1 MPQKKGEATF
11 EVARGV
17 TISRT
22 LIPVLPPNYISR
34 KNLFPLLENGPGST
48 TVVIGPAGFGK
59 TSLAAEWVLS
69 RPEKTIWLTLTERDS
84 ISDMAALF
92 IQATRNVIPGFGA
105 WFDAEPSMRP
115 VEIVQKWGND
125 LLATGENYIF
135 VIDNLRENTSRDV
148 DIAAK
153 LVQEFPQNVQFISI
167 RRDSIE
173 NVYATFSSRG
183 VLKVIGRGDL
193 ALTSE
198 EVKSLASV
206 HGISLEDSAIWESI
220 SAAKGWPSAVS
231 MLMYQI
237 AKNKKPI
244 DFEKIA
250 VSQSEP
256 LRSLAISVIE
266 GLDPKVRSRITA
278 LSVLQEFSHEQAE
291 VILQNEY
298 SYDEINQLALDGNYF
313 SQTGSPEQTFEFSKL
328 MREILIADLRLDPT
342 KKKRIHGALLKYHE
356 ERNEPFFALEHAF
369 LSENYEKVA
378 TLFPDAARVLQST
391 GRGNELIRWS
401 VFAGDNSPLGLLKRA
416 TVDLAGRLANQDF
429 HSVVSLADRMVF
441 EAQGTELEGFIHQ
454 ITNAARAYVNF
465 SLGKFSAMDE
475 NISLALSPV
484 SDPLML
490 GVEEQIALLRL
501 AAMRHFIFEET
512 EKIEEV
518 LGKAKELAA
527 ASKISQSH
535 LMLSS
540 INAMYLFQ
548 FGDYRRAYEAAS
560 ISYTQYSRRNY
571 VGIFGPLDSL
581 FVMARC
587 LLEFA
592 RPGEAHEKFV
602 LIRDLAEQWKIWSWH
617 FYADGYLARELAVNG
632 QVTESIERIKSAH
645 QRASQIDFSHQLD
658 SILDLSEVF
667 VRFKVNDLERL
678 GVLLERAPKV
688 RIVEQIRLSY
698 DDRMGKKPARD
709 ALMHLPSKTP
719 REKIWKYLVD
729 ASEVIDQEN
738 IAAQEMKKAL
748 DVGALVGAK
757 ETFLRQSEEMGNLI
771 IRLAG
776 ENPTVY
782 MEDLASAVAERIK
795 RNTNGTSEVR
805 SSLTKREIEVLRHL
819 STDRPISA
827 IAATLHI
834 SINTMKTHLKN
845 LYRKMGVENRTQA
858 VEKAKANFIL

>member
-1 MPQKKGEATF
+1 
-11 EVARGV
+11 
-17 TISRT
+17 

-59 TSLAAEWVLS
+59 TSLVAEWVLS
-69 RPEKTIWLTLTERDS
+69 RREKTIWLTLTERDS
-84 ISDMAALF
+84 LADMAALF
-92 IQATRNVIPGFGA
+92 IQATRNAIPGFGS
-105 WFDAEPSMRP
+105 WFDAEPAMRP

-135 VIDNLRENTSRDV
+135 VIDNLREKTSRDV
-148 DIAAK
+148 DVAAR
-153 LVQEFPQNVQFISI
+153 LVEQFPQNVQFITV

-183 VLKVIGRGDL
+183 VLKVIGRDDL

-206 HGISLEDSAIWESI
+206 HGISLEDSAISESI

-250 VSQSEP
+250 VSQSDP

-266 GLDPKVRSRITA
+266 GLDSKVRSQITA
-278 LSVLQEFSHEQAE
+278 LSVLHEFSHEQAE
-291 VILQNEY
+291 VILQKEY
-298 SYDEINQLALDGNYF
+298 SFDLINRLALDANYF
-313 SQTGSPEQTFEFSKL
+313 SQTGCPEQTFEFSKL
-328 MREILIADLRLDPT
+328 MREIFIADLRLDPLR
-342 KKKRIHGALLKYHE
+342 KKQIHESLLKYHE
-356 ERNEPFFALEHAF
+356 DRNEPYLALEHAF
-369 LSENYEKVA
+369 LSENYEKVGS
-378 TLFPDAARVLQST
+378 LFPDAARVLQST

-401 VFAGDNSPLGLLKRA
+401 VFAGDNSPIGLLKRA

-429 HSVVSLADRMVF
+429 QSVISLADRMVF
-441 EAQGTELEGFIHQ
+441 EAQGTELEGFIDQ

-465 SLGKFSAMDE
+465 SLGKFSAMDD

-484 SDPLML
+484 SDPLAL

-501 AAMRHFIFEET
+501 AAMRHFIVDET
-512 EKIEEV
+512 EKVEEA
-518 LGKAKELAA
+518 LDKARQAA
-527 ASKISQSH
+527 VSSKISQSH

-540 INAMYLFQ
+540 INAMHLFQ
-548 FGDYRRAYEAAS
+548 IGDYRRAYEAAS
-560 ISYTQYSRRNY
+560 ISYSQFCKRNY
-571 VGIFGPLDSL
+571 VGVFGPLDSL
-581 FVMARC
+581 FVIAYC

-592 RPGEAHEKFV
+592 RPIEAHAKFTEV
-602 LIRDLAEQWKIWSWH
+602 RDLAEQWQQWSWH
-617 FYADGYLARELAVNG
+617 FRADGFLARHLALKGFVPEALENI
-632 QVTESIERIKSAH
+632 QQAH
-645 QRASQIDFSHQLD
+645 QRAEKVVFSHELD
-658 SILDLSEVF
+658 GIIDLNEIF
-667 VRFKVNDLERL
+667 IRYQIKDFDRL
-678 GVLLERAPKV
+678 GPLLQRAPLTRLTRQIKLHYDEKIGNKKV
-688 RIVEQIRLSY
+688 QDELKR
-698 DDRMGKKPARD
+698 
-709 ALMHLPSKTP
+709 LPSRTP
-719 REKIWKYLVD
+719 REKIWKHLVD
-729 ASEVIDQEN
+729 ASLVIDQEN
-738 IAAQEMKKAL
+738 LAMKEIKKAL
-748 DVGALVGAK
+748 EIGALVGAK
-757 ETFLRQSEEMGNLI
+757 ETFLRQANQMGTLLI
-771 IRLAG
+771 KAASDK
-776 ENPTVY
+776 PTVY
-782 MEDLASAVAERIK
+782 LEDLASAVAERIRSDAHK
-795 RNTNGTSEVR
+795 YSEFS

-827 IAATLHI
+827 IAGTLHI

>member
-1 MPQKKGEATF
+1 MPQKKGEAAF

-34 KNLFPLLENGPGST
+34 KNLFPLFENGPGST

-59 TSLAAEWVLS
+59 TSLVAEWILS
-69 RPEKTIWLTLTERDS
+69 RPEKVIWLTLTQRDS
-84 ISDMAALF
+84 LADMAALF
-92 IQATRNVIPGFGA
+92 IQATRNAIPGFGA

-115 VEIVQKWGND
+115 VDIVRKWGND

-135 VIDNLRENTSRDV
+135 VMDNLRENTSKDV
-148 DIAAK
+148 DIAAR
-153 LVQEFPQNVQFISI
+153 LVEQFPKNLQYVTI

-183 VLKVIGRGDL
+183 LLKIIGRDDL

-198 EVKSLASV
+198 EVTALASV
-206 HGISLEDSAIWESI
+206 HGISLEDSAIRESI
-220 SAAKGWPSAVS
+220 SAANGWPSAVS

-256 LRSLAISVIE
+256 LRSLAVSVIE
-266 GLDPKVRSRITA
+266 QLDPEVRSRITA
-278 LSVLQEFSHEQAE
+278 LSVLQEFSHDQAE
-291 VILQNEY
+291 IILQQDY
-298 SYDEINQLALDGNYF
+298 SHDQINQIALEANYF

-328 MREILIADLRLDPT
+328 MREVLIADLRLDPLR
-342 KKKRIHGALLKYHE
+342 KKQIHERLLRYHE
-356 ERNEPFFALEHAF
+356 DRNEPYLALEHAY
-369 LSENYEKVA
+369 LSENHEKVG

-429 HSVVSLADRMVF
+429 HSVISLADRMVF
-441 EAQGTELEGFIHQ
+441 EAQGTELQGFINQ
-454 ITNAARAYVNF
+454 LTNAGRAYVNF

-501 AAMRHFIFEET
+501 AAMRHFIVEET

-518 LGKAKELAA
+518 LGKAKELATS
-527 ASKISQSH
+527 SKISQSH

-548 FGDYRRAYEAAS
+548 IGDYRRAYEAAS
-560 ISYTQYSRRNY
+560 INYTQYAKRSY

-592 RPGEAHEKFV
+592 RPSEAYEKFV
-602 LIRDLAEQWKIWSWH
+602 QIRDLAEQWKMWSWH

-632 QVTESIERIKSAH
+632 QVTESIENIKSAH
-645 QRASQIDFSHQLD
+645 QRATQIDFSHQLED
-658 SILDLSEVF
+658 ILDMSEVF
-667 VRFKVNDLERL
+667 VRFYVNDLERL

-688 RIVEQIRLSY
+688 RIVEQIRISY

-709 ALMHLPSKTP
+709 AFTHLPSKTP

-738 IAAQEMKKAL
+738 LAAKEMKKAL
-748 DVGALVGAK
+748 EVGALVGAK

-771 IRLAG
+771 IKLAG

-795 RNTNGTSEVR
+795 RNANGTSEVR

-827 IAATLHI
+827 IAGTLHI

>member
-1 MPQKKGEATF
+1 MPQKKGEAAF

-48 TVVIGPAGFGK
+48 SVVIGPAGFGK
-59 TSLAAEWVLS
+59 TSFVAEWVLS

-84 ISDMAALF
+84 IADMAALF
-92 IQATRNVIPGFGA
+92 IQATRNAIPGYGA
-105 WFDAEPSMRP
+105 WFDAEPTMRP

-148 DIAAK
+148 DIAAR
-153 LVQEFPQNVQFISI
+153 LVEQFPQNVQFISI
-167 RRDSIE
+167 RRDSLE

-183 VLKVIGRGDL
+183 LLKVIGRDDL
-193 ALTSE
+193 ALTIE
-198 EVKSLASV
+198 EVTALASV
-206 HGISLEDSAIWESI
+206 HGISLEDSGIKESI
-220 SAAKGWPSAVS
+220 LAAKGWPSAVS

-256 LRSLAISVIE
+256 LRSLAISVIA

-278 LSVLQEFSHEQAE
+278 LSVLQEFNYEQAE
-291 VILQNEY
+291 VILQSEY
-298 SYDEINQLALDGNYF
+298 SYDEINQLALDANYF
-313 SQTGSPEQTFEFSKL
+313 SQTGSPDQTFEFSKL
-328 MREILIADLRLDPT
+328 MREVLVADLRLDPVR
-342 KKKRIHGALLKYHE
+342 KKRIHESLLKYHE
-356 ERNEPFFALEHAF
+356 DRNEPFFALEHAF
-369 LSENYEKVA
+369 LSENYEKVGS
-378 TLFPDAARVLQST
+378 LFPDAARVLQVS

-401 VFAGDNSPLGLLKRA
+401 VFAGDNSPLGLLKMA

-429 HSVVSLADRMVF
+429 QSVISLADRMVF
-441 EAQGTELEGFIHQ
+441 EAQGTELQGFIDQ
-454 ITNAARAYVNF
+454 ITNAGRAYANF

-501 AAMRHFIFEET
+501 AAMRHFIVDET
-512 EKIEEV
+512 EKVEEV
-518 LGKAKELAA
+518 LDKARQLAV
-527 ASKISQSH
+527 SSRISQSH

-540 INAMYLFQ
+540 INAMHLFQ
-548 FGDYRRAYEAAS
+548 IGDYRRAYEAAS
-560 ISYTQYSRRNY
+560 IAYSQFSKRNY
-571 VGIFGPLDSL
+571 VGVFGPLDSL
-581 FVMARC
+581 FVIAYC

-592 RPGEAHEKFV
+592 RPMEAHAKFAEV
-602 LIRDLAEQWKIWSWH
+602 RDLAEQWQQWSWH
-617 FYADGYLARELAVNG
+617 FRADGFLARDLALKGFVQEALENI
-632 QVTESIERIKSAH
+632 QLAH
-645 QRASQIDFSHQLD
+645 QRAEKVDFSHELD
-658 SILDLSEVF
+658 GIIDMSEIFIRYHVKDF
-667 VRFKVNDLERL
+667 DRL
-678 GVLLERAPKV
+678 GTLLERAPTTRLTRQIKLHYDERIGDKKV
-688 RIVEQIRLSY
+688 HDELKR
-698 DDRMGKKPARD
+698 
-709 ALMHLPSKTP
+709 LPSRTP
-719 REKIWKYLVD
+719 REKIWKHLVE
-729 ASEVIDQEN
+729 AGLVIDQEN
-738 IAAQEMKKAL
+738 LAMKEIKKAL
-748 DVGALVGAK
+748 EIGALVGAK
-757 ETFLRQSEEMGNLI
+757 ETFLRQANQMGTLLI
-771 IRLAG
+771 KAASDK
-776 ENPTVY
+776 PTVY
-782 MEDLASAVAERIK
+782 LEDLASAVAERIRSDARK
-795 RNTNGTSEVR
+795 NSEFS

-827 IAATLHI
+827 IAGTLHI